1 MESQTT
7 SSWPTPSRVPLKRV
21 LIIEDHEDMR
31 EALVEILS
39 LEGYQ
44 VSAAGD
50 GEKALGEARSRR
62 PDIILLDLMMP
73 VMNGWQ
79 FRTEQLKDP
88 NLASVPVIVM
98 SAFASDID
106 AAALL
111 PKPFL
116 MEDMLEAVRR
126 LAA

>member
-1 MESQTT
+1 MESQAAP
-7 SSWPTPSRVPLKRV
+7 WPSTARAPLKRV

-31 EALVEILS
+31 DALAEILS

-44 VSAAGD
+44 VCAASD
-50 GEKALGEARSRR
+50 GEKALDEARLHR

-79 FRTEQLKDP
+79 FRAEQMKDP
-88 NLASVPVIVM
+88 ALASVPVIVM
-98 SAFASDID
+98 SAFSSDID

-116 MEDMLEAVRR
+116 MEEMLEAVRR